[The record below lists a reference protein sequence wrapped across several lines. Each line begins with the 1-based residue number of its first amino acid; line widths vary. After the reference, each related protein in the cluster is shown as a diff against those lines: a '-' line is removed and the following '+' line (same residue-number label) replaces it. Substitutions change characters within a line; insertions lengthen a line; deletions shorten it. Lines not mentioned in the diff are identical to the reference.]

1 MNASEGTMD
10 VVLWILVGI
19 AGGLVI
25 AALVPSRHQSS
36 LSELGWR
43 RARASAAGVIGAV
56 AAGYA
61 LVLFNPTLRTEGLT
75 TAIGSLAGALWL
87 TAALA
92 AYASRRR
99 RGEASDARPPTPTG
113 SRRAID
119 TPAYD
124 MAREAL
130 VAGLLEDAAAHE
142 SGRYAEIGRQ
152 LHAIDDSVSRQ
163 DPSQNPRLHL
173 ALHFWHGWTD
183 ARDERWQ
190 PGRAEHAI
198 AEADWPRF
206 ARVIASDLA
215 LDRDTRDPVILARF
229 T

>member
-1 MNASEGTMD
+1 MD
-10 VVLWILVGI
+10 VVLWILIGI
-19 AGGLVI
+19 AGGLVV
-25 AALVPSRHQSS
+25 AVLAPQPHQPS
-36 LSELGWR
+36 LSEVGWR
-43 RARASAAGVIGAV
+43 RIRASAAGVIGAV
-56 AAGYA
+56 SAGYA
-61 LVLFNPTLRTEGLT
+61 LVLFNPSLRTDGLT
-75 TAIGSLAGALWL
+75 TAIASLAGALWL
-87 TAALA
+87 TAVLE

-99 RGEASDARPPTPTG
+99 RGEGSEARPPERSGARP
-113 SRRAID
+113 AIE

-130 VAGLLEDAAAHE
+130 VAGLLEDAVAHE
-142 SGRYAEIGRQ
+142 AGRYTEIGRQ
-152 LHAIDDSVSRQ
+152 LYAIDDTVSRQ
-163 DPSQNPRLHL
+163 DPSRNARLQL

-190 PGRAEHAI
+190 TGRAERSI
-198 AEADWPRF
+198 AEADWPRL